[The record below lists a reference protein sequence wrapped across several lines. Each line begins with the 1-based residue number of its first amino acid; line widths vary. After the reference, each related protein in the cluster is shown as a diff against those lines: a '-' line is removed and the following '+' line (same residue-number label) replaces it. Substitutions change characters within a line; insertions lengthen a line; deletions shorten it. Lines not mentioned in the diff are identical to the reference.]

1 MFHAVSH
8 FGLRALPH
16 ESPADSHF
24 SPCFLFADALCLHLA
39 STRKTSS
46 SSANSD
52 CRSPLSNLAATRI
65 DKHFDMININLHL
78 VPSSR

>member
-16 ESPADSHF
+16 ESSADSHF

-39 STRKTSS
+39 ST
-46 SSANSD
+46 
-52 CRSPLSNLAATRI
+52 LAFFPGVEPGRLQAAPQTQTAEV
-65 DKHFDMININLHL
+65 H
-78 VPSSR
+78 